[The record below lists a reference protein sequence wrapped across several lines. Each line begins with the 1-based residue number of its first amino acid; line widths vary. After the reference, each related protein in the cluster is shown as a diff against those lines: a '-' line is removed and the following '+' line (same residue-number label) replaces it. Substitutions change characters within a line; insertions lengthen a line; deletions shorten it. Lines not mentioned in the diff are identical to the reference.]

1 MKIFIISPYSVVSR
15 GGKHIMVEQGRI
27 MWQDMTYHRYNDW
40 RKGDFRNILHVVK
53 GQGNFTQLYSSV
65 LSVGSLTTRGVTYTA
80 HSQST

>member
-15 GGKHIMVEQGRI
+15 GGKHIMV

-40 RKGDFRNILHVVK
+40 RKGHFRNILHVVK

-80 HSQST
+80 HSLST